1 MDKNKVKGL
10 NKKLG
15 GYKKLLSQAE
25 ASEKALLEKEIAILE
40 KEIAIEKGKIEI
52 PERHKANVKAW
63 EMKHGKVKSIA
74 FVDDTEIQII
84 FLRKFSRIELSA
96 AESLAT
102 NEDGEIN
109 LDNKAEKLMTDCYL
123 GGDIK
128 LEDILG
134 DIELFLPVAN
144 KVLYELVVQKKT
156 IWINS

>member
-1 MDKNKVKGL
+1 MDKNKENEL
-10 NKKLG
+10 FLKLE

-25 ASEKALLEKEIAILE
+25 ASEKALLEVDIANLE
-40 KEIAIEKGKIEI
+40 KMIAIEKGEIKLPKI
-52 PERHKANVKAW
+52 HQANVKAW
-63 EMKHGKVKSIA
+63 ELKFGKVKIIA
-74 FVDDTEIQII
+74 FVDDSKTKFI

-96 AESLAT
+96 AETLAT
-102 NEDGEIN
+102 KENGE
-109 LDNKAEKLMTDCYL
+109 LDLDIKAEKMMTDCYL